1 MPFSPLPCQ
10 YWVSQGNKWCDFCK
24 IFISNNPTS
33 IRNHELGQRH
43 KDSVAKRLVT
53 MRQEKAAKEKE
64 QKEAAR
70 ALEQIETSDAL
81 VLTDMFLYLIFSSSH
96 SIVHQKAKRS
106 YEKDIS
112 AFKDARVSNANAFVA
127 QEDDQGTVNAEEVIM
142 ATSIGS
148 MTALQAIMWVTRE
161 EAFAAAQ
168 TSSNAAP
175 KKPIFKKPS
184 AGSESRSVSENKGG
198 TQSQNGAAA
207 TGLVVSAPLNPTRT
221 VKGAPS
227 SLTLNKRKR
236 QDGKPKILSEE
247 EKAAIKA
254 REAARKRV
262 EEREKPLLASIG
274 SDLNRKTN
282 TSCIKSCWKMMFFLG
297 IAVMFNGIVTLL

>member
-1 MPFSPLPCQ
+1 MTE

-70 ALEQIETSDAL
+70 ALEQIET
-81 VLTDMFLYLIFSSSH
+81 
-96 SIVHQKAKRS
+96 KAKRS

-127 QEDDQGTVNAEEVIM
+127 QEDDQGTVNAEEDWEYDSSSGYYCHK
-142 ATSIGS
+142 TNGCFYDPNSGFYY
-148 MTALQAIMWVTRE
+148 TDALGRWVTRE

-184 AGSESRSVSENKGG
+184 VGSESRSVSENKGG
-198 TQSQNGAAA
+198 TQSQNVAAA

-262 EEREKPLLASIG
+262 EEREKPLLG
-274 SDLNRKTN
+274 LYRQ
-282 TSCIKSCWKMMFFLG
+282 
-297 IAVMFNGIVTLL
+297 

>member
-1 MPFSPLPCQ
+1 M
-10 YWVSQGNKWCDFCK
+10 
-24 IFISNNPTS
+24 
-33 IRNHELGQRH
+33 
-43 KDSVAKRLVT
+43 
-53 MRQEKAAKEKE
+53 
-64 QKEAAR
+64 
-70 ALEQIETSDAL
+70 
-81 VLTDMFLYLIFSSSH
+81 
-96 SIVHQKAKRS
+96 
-106 YEKDIS
+106 
-112 AFKDARVSNANAFVA
+112 
-127 QEDDQGTVNAEEVIM
+127 
-142 ATSIGS
+142 
-148 MTALQAIMWVTRE
+148 TRE

-184 AGSESRSVSENKGG
+184 AGSESRSVLENKGG
-198 TQSQNGAAA
+198 TQSQNRAAA

-262 EEREKPLLASIG
+262 EEREKPLLG
-274 SDLNRKTN
+274 LYRQ
-282 TSCIKSCWKMMFFLG
+282 
-297 IAVMFNGIVTLL
+297 

>member
-1 MPFSPLPCQ
+1 MTE

-81 VLTDMFLYLIFSSSH
+81 VLIDMFLYLIFSSSH

-127 QEDDQGTVNAEEVIM
+127 QEDDQGTVNAEEDFLLKMTFTKRGPAGTLDVGVILRQHPESLLDWEYDSSSGYYCHK
-142 ATSIGS
+142 TNGR
-148 MTALQAIMWVTRE
+148 WVTRE

-184 AGSESRSVSENKGG
+184 AGSESRSASENKGG

-262 EEREKPLLASIG
+262 EEREKPLLG
-274 SDLNRKTN
+274 LYRQ
-282 TSCIKSCWKMMFFLG
+282 
-297 IAVMFNGIVTLL
+297 